1 MPATFRLIT
10 AADEAQVVAIY
21 NQAIAT
27 KGSTADLT
35 PLTVAQRQPW
45 FQEFSP
51 DHFPLWVIETTAGIV
66 GYVGLEPYSDR
77 QAYAQ
82 TAEIA
87 IYLSADAQGQ
97 HLGTQ
102 ALNWVESQTPALK
115 VTTIISRIFGHNQA
129 SRHLFEKFGYEH
141 WGHLPEI
148 ADMQGFIADLEVYGK
163 HLS

>member
-1 MPATFRLIT
+1 MPETFLLIT

-77 QAYAQ
+77 QAYA
-82 TAEIA
+82 
-87 IYLSADAQGQ
+87 
-97 HLGTQ
+97 
-102 ALNWVESQTPALK
+102 
-115 VTTIISRIFGHNQA
+115 
-129 SRHLFEKFGYEH
+129 
-141 WGHLPEI
+141 
-148 ADMQGFIADLEVYGK
+148 
-163 HLS
+163 